1 MSVETRMIDECIL
14 SAEKGTEDFKITHH
28 QSFLTKNIDRLM
40 CFDSFLST
48 DKRLEIDDFRWEQF
62 IYRWFENACIDF
74 FVEDV
79 RLTEEVI
86 NTWKIVPFIDSKRTI
101 LYTDGENIVFFA
113 EKDAK
118 GVSVYFRYTESTK
131 DALLNVFKYFIPIN
145 KKKKSYDIGYILNS
159 SHGLYVKYIN
169 GSLKYDLSYEKHFND
184 GFKEFAD
191 DVYLAISQ
199 RKNGL
204 YILHGDPGTG
214 KTSFIKS
221 LAKDSRR
228 KFIYIPTQMSDALS
242 SPDLLPLLIDE
253 EDAVLVLEDCSKEL
267 ITREQNYSPA
277 SVTNLL
283 NLTDGFFADFL
294 NFTVIATVNMDIGK
308 IDPALLRAGRCLGH
322 YKFEKLSVDKIQA
335 LGFESTV
342 PKTLAEVFSGK
353 NKDFDLTQRN
363 KIGF

>member
-1 MSVETRMIDECIL
+1 MSVESRMIDDCLL
-14 SAEKGTEDFKITHH
+14 SEGPGVEEFKIQHH
-28 QSFLTKNIDRLM
+28 ESFLTKNIDRVLP
-40 CFDSFLST
+40 FDKLLNEAE
-48 DKRLEIDDFRWEQF
+48 RIELDDFRWEPF
-62 IYRWFENACIDF
+62 VYRWFGNACMDF

-79 RLTEEVI
+79 VLHEDVKKNWSI
-86 NTWKIVPFIDSKRTI
+86 LPFVDSKRKV
-101 LYTDGENIVFFA
+101 LYTDGKNIMFYD

-118 GVSVYFRYTESTK
+118 GIGVYFRYTEETK
-131 DALLNVFKYFIPIN
+131 HELLPLFKFLVPL
-145 KKKKSYDIGYILNS
+145 KKKKQSYDVGYILNA

-169 GSLKYDLSYEKHFND
+169 GSLKYELDYEKHFNK
-184 GFKEFAD
+184 GFKDFAD
-191 DVYLAISQ
+191 DVFLAISQ

-204 YILHGDPGTG
+204 FILHGDPGTG

-221 LAKDSRR
+221 LAKDCRR
-228 KFIYIPTQMSDALS
+228 KFIYIPTHMSDALS

-267 ITREQNYSPA
+267 ITREQNYSPT

-322 YKFEKLSVDKIQA
+322 YKFDKLTVDKIQD
-335 LGFESTV
+335 LGFEASE
-342 PKTLAEVFSGK
+342 PKTLAEVYSGE
-353 NKDFDLTQRN
+353 NKDVDLNKRN